1 MEIPN
6 IILFMINP
14 IPSIFIAHGGGPL
27 PILEKEKHIEMYK
40 QFDEIKRRY
49 PNPKAIIVFSAHWE

>member
-1 MEIPN
+1 
-6 IILFMINP
+6 MINP